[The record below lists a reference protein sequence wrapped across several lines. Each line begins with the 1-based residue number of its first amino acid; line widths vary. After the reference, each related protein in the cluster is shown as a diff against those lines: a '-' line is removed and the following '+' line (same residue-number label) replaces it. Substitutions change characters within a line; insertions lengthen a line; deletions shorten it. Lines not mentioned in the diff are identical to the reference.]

1 MAGLTAAILGGA
13 GIASSLA
20 GGIVGSIASSGDKEK
35 AAAALDQADAII
47 NQLQLPPDQARPI
60 IIQQLQ
66 NAGVWKPE
74 MEQHI
79 DVGISKVSQIQE
91 DPAFKQKQMATL
103 RALEQI
109 SETGMTAQG
118 RAEFNRL
125 RAQAQQSAEAKRQQ
139 VLQGMQARGM
149 AGAGAEL
156 AMQLQ
161 AAQGGAQTE
170 AEAADRIAAEQEAAR
185 MSALGQLGSMAG
197 QVRGQEF
204 GIEKEKSSAAD
215 AFKMFDVQQQIAQ
228 QQRNIAAKQEAAKYD
243 VMNRQALANTMW
255 QAQLAEQQRQRQ
267 GELQNYAA
275 QVQRAQLQAGQKQA
289 RAGQYAGQAQ
299 ATAQGYGT
307 MGSAI
312 GGGLM
317 TLAGKSMGKTKAPD
331 TSPTVSTS
339 AAPSAPAPQFGPE
352 RPEVDLEKTDEE
364 YYGSNLG
371 MRS

>member
-1 MAGLTAAILGGA
+1 MALGTAAAIMGGLG
-13 GIASSLA
+13 IVSSIA
-20 GGIVGSIASSGDKEK
+20 GGIVGSIASSDDKKK

-47 NQLQLPPDQARPI
+47 NNLQLPPDQARPI
-60 IIQQLQ
+60 IIAQLQ

-91 DPAFKQKQMATL
+91 DPALRQKQMATL
-103 RALEQI
+103 QALQQI

-125 RAQAQQSAEAKRQQ
+125 RAQAQQDAEAKRQQ

-170 AEAADRIAAEQEAAR
+170 AEAADRIAAQEEAAR
-185 MSALGQLGSMAG
+185 MSALGQLGGMAG

-204 GIEKEKSSAAD
+204 GIEQQKASAAD

-228 QQRNIAAKQEAAKYD
+228 QQRNVAAQTEAAKYD
-243 VMNRQALANTMW
+243 VMNRQNLSNAMW
-255 QAQLAEQQRQRQ
+255 QAQLQEQQRQRQ
-267 GELQNYAA
+267 GEMQNYAA
-275 QVQRAQLQAGQKQA
+275 RLQQAQLKAGQAQT

-299 ATAQGYGT
+299 ATAQGGQQIGT
-307 MGSAI
+307 GVGGALATI
-312 GGGLM
+312 GA
-317 TLAGKSMGKTKAPD
+317 AGMKSQPPSPETTSTTTPTAAPTT
-331 TSPTVSTS
+331 TSPTLGYSIPK
-339 AAPSAPAPQFGPE
+339 APKGFNPE
-352 RPEVDLEKTDEE
+352 TGEF
-364 YYGSNLG
+364 YYE
-371 MRS
+371 